1 MKKVTLISLTVIA
14 LSLAVIVLVLP
25 DIINVRGKGEREIRA
40 ILKQQE
46 DAWNKGKLDDFMIG
60 YWQNDS
66 LLFIGK
72 NGPKYG
78 YQTTLENYKKSY
90 PDTSHMGKFT
100 STVLNIKRLSSKYY
114 FVVGKWHLKRSVG
127 DVSGHYTLLFK
138 KVNFKWVIIAD
149 HSS

>member
-1 MKKVTLISLTVIA
+1 MKKATAASLVVIA
-14 LSLAVIVLVLP
+14 LSVIVIVMVLP
-25 DIINVRGKGEREIRA
+25 NIINGRGKAEKEIRA
-40 ILKQQE
+40 ILQE
-46 DAWNKGKLDDFMIG
+46 QEAAWNNGKLEDFMIG